1 MKNARLLCCWQLRT
15 ILNRY
20 HQIVQRRMQHSLDLM
35 SFMLEVKMILEELYE
50 PPPPPQ
56 LYSSLMEEIGTSG
69 WDKFIYW
76 ILVSGPSS

>member
-20 HQIVQRRMQHSLDLM
+20 RQIVQRRMKHSLDLM
-35 SFMLEVKMILEELYE
+35 NLYA

-56 LYSSLMEEIGTSG
+56 FYSSLMEDKGTSG
-69 WDKFIYW
+69 WDRLIYW
-76 ILVSGPSS
+76 MLVSGPSS